1 MEEESDQA
9 LMAEVARGDPAA
21 LRSLYLRYGTRTF
34 NLILRMAGD
43 RETARD
49 LVQETFMRVWTMAG
63 TFRGDRGASFK
74 SWLFTI
80 ALNLTRDERSRKRHK
95 ARHVGTDEAGE
106 LASPAPGPEAA
117 LAHSEAGRRVRAAL
131 GQLPPYLRE
140 VVVLKVY
147 QQLKF
152 REIAEITGAPE
163 GTLKARFHRAV
174 AELRAQLGAADG
186 GRA

>member
-9 LMAEVARGDPAA
+9 LMAEVARGDAAA
-21 LRSLYLRYGTRTF
+21 LRSLYLRYEARTF
-34 NLILRMAGD
+34 NLILRLAGN

-63 TFRGDRGASFK
+63 TFRGDRGSSFK
-74 SWLFTI
+74 AWLFTI
-80 ALNLTRDERSRKRHK
+80 ALNLTRDERSRKRHS

-106 LASPAPGPEAA
+106 LVSPAEGPEAM
-117 LAHSEAGRRVRAAL
+117 LARSEAGRRVRAAL
-131 GQLPPYLRE
+131 VRLPPYLRE

-174 AELRAQLGAADG
+174 GALREHIAPSGG
-186 GRA
+186 GRP